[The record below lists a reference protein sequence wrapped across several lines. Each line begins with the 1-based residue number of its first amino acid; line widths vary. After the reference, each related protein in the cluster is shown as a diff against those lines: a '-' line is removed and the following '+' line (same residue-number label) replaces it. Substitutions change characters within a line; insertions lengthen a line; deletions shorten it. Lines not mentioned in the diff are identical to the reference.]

1 MVQFWGTNE
10 HDGGR
15 THTPHGTKHTLN
27 ARVCSFE
34 YQWTREGPYTHSPRW
49 TQMYE
54 STYTHREDF
63 IRSTRTI
70 HDPLFL
76 ENATEIRYCSAF
88 LSCSVCCFISQPR
101 VSGPKTKHEGFVFR
115 SLISCMR
122 LANLRETK
130 KASPNREISKFLMCD
145 KNMRK

>member
-1 MVQFWGTNE
+1 MFLAYSGSCMRPAAKKRKKHTEHERGQFLGTTE
-10 HDGGR
+10 HERGPY
-15 THTPHGTKHTLN
+15 THITRQKHTLN

-70 HDPLFL
+70 PGPLFPK
-76 ENATEIRYCSAF
+76 NAIEIRYRFAF
-88 LSCSVCCFISQPR
+88 LSCSVCLFLISQPR
-101 VSGPKTKHEGFVFR
+101 VSGPKTEHESF
-115 SLISCMR
+115 
-122 LANLRETK
+122 
-130 KASPNREISKFLMCD
+130 FLG
-145 KNMRK
+145 R